1 MIEFPDCVGIEKN
14 QNKEGVKMSEIQDS
28 YSKYHTHISSKHKFF
43 DLKLK
48 EVWQYKDLIWLFTKR
63 SFVVRYKQTIL
74 GPAWLFLMPIVTS
87 LIYTF
92 VFGGIA
98 GIGTDGVPQILFYL
112 AGTAIWT
119 YFSTCLTQN
128 ATAFTANA
136 NVFGKVYFPRLTTPI
151 SNVLSA
157 LIQFGIQMI
166 LVVVFL
172 VIYVITGDV
181 SPNWTAFW
189 MIPIVLLQLGMMG
202 LGFGIIISS
211 LTTKYRDLSILISFA
226 VQLWMYATPI
236 VYPMSQLS
244 TRFNNP
250 VIKTIVWIN
259 PVTSPVEMFRY
270 ALLGQGE
277 LNLLYILVSW
287 IFTLIVL
294 FFGIL
299 LFNKVERTFMD
310 TV

>member
-1 MIEFPDCVGIEKN
+1 MN
-14 QNKEGVKMSEIQDS
+14 QTFQND

-63 SFVVRYKQTIL
+63 SFVVKYKQTIL

-172 VIYVITGDV
+172 VIYVVTGDV
-181 SPNWTAFW
+181 SPNWIALW
-189 MIPIVLLQLGMMG
+189 MIPVVLLQLGMMG

-250 VIKTIVWIN
+250 VIKTVVWIN

-277 LNLLYILVSW
+277 LNLLYIIVSW
-287 IFTLIVL
+287 AFTLVVL